1 MKNES
6 CDPPRDVDWAEAS
19 SLEVVLSAQENIPG
33 AKADLARR
41 EKVAQELD
49 KSADIEKNNP
59 NRDSK
64 GRFTFGSGGPQGG
77 GGGSGGGAGEAEGG
91 AGGSGGTGEPGEGK
105 DITSELAEEYGS
117 DGEYTQQSADL
128 RDKDFD
134 PAQRGDATLE
144 AIAKKQGFDGKAEM
158 VDQEEFDKV
167 VAEGGTVTYRG
178 ITPHYDG
185 PGPDAKYIA
194 TEGEITDQ
202 FAEGEYFGGMGV
214 YGNGTYTATDIST
227 ANHYASE
234 DGAGGSVVTMAV
246 KPGARIASPTE
257 WHKARQMA
265 KEEKGGFTGAN
276 NEGRILAAQGFDGY
290 RIIGKNVDDPASNFL
305 IILNRKAL
313 VVLKK

>member
-1 MKNES
+1 MSVENFILDDLEGIIVIKKTNKN
-6 CDPPRDVDWAEAS
+6 
-19 SLEVVLSAQENIPG
+19 
-33 AKADLARR
+33 
-41 EKVAQELD
+41 
-49 KSADIEKNNP
+49 ADIEKNNP

-77 GGGSGGGAGEAEGG
+77 GGAGGGGESGESAG
-91 AGGSGGTGEPGEGK
+91 GGSGGSGEPGEGK
-105 DITSELAEEYGS
+105 DITSELATEYGT
-117 DGEYTQQSADL
+117 DGNYTEQSARL
-128 RDKDFD
+128 RDADFD

-185 PGPDAKYIA
+185 PGPDAKYIS

-202 FAEGEYFGGMGV
+202 FAQGEYFGGMGV

-246 KPGARIASPTE
+246 RPTARIATPLE
-257 WHKARQMA
+257 WNAAREAA
-265 KEEKGGFTGAN
+265 KKGGGFTGAS

-290 RIIGKNVDDPASNFL
+290 RIIGRNVDDPASNFL
-305 IILNRKAL
+305 IVLNRKAL

>member
-1 MKNES
+1 MSIENFILT
-6 CDPPRDVDWAEAS
+6 DPEGI
-19 SLEVVLSAQENIPG
+19 VVIK
-33 AKADLARR
+33 KAN
-41 EKVAQELD
+41 

-59 NRDSK
+59 NRDNR
-64 GRFTFGSGGPQGG
+64 GRFTFGSGGPQA
-77 GGGSGGGAGEAEGG
+77 GGGAGGG
-91 AGGSGGTGEPGEGK
+91 AADGVGEGK
-105 DITSELAEEYGS
+105 DITSELGAEYGT
-117 DGEYTQQSADL
+117 DGNYTQRSADL

-144 AIAKKQGFDGKAEM
+144 DIAKKQGFDGKAEM
-158 VDQEEFDKV
+158 VDQEAFDKV

-185 PGPDAKYIA
+185 PGPDAKYIESETA
-194 TEGEITDQ
+194 ITEQ

-214 YGNGTYTATDIST
+214 YGNGTYTSTDIST

-234 DGAGGSVVTMAV
+234 DGAGGSVVTMAI

-257 WHKARQMA
+257 WHKVRQMA

-305 IILNRKAL
+305 VVLNRKAL